1 MKNTP
6 IAAALLAAA
15 ALALAAC
22 GGDGT
27 GSSVEPGSLSFTYTG
42 ARSGSYS
49 ATGSIR
55 RTSDSTFARQ
65 PFAVG
70 AKGSLQGTSFV
81 SILSYQP
88 VTAETGNM
96 ALFDLANV
104 TGPTTLSLSSAC
116 DADDCPFA
124 AIVFDTDPNAS
135 EDESDFYLFESGT
148 LNVTSVSGNHL
159 RGTFSGTAT
168 EFFGDA
174 TITVTNG
181 TFDVPLVSPSQVPLA
196 SRASAGGRQLRAIRL
211 KH

>member
-1 MKNTP
+1 MKKNR
-6 IAAALLAAA
+6 IAAALAAA
-15 ALALAAC
+15 SLALAAC
-22 GGDGT
+22 GDGT

-49 ATGSIR
+49 ATGIIR
-55 RTSDSTFARQ
+55 RTSDTTFAKQ

-81 SILSYQP
+81 SVLSYRP
-88 VTAETGNM
+88 VTAETGDM
-96 ALFDLANV
+96 VLFDLANV
-104 TGPTTLSLSSAC
+104 TGPTTLSLSSSC

-135 EDESDFYLFESGT
+135 EDESDFYVFESGT

-181 TFDVPLVSPSQVPLA
+181 TFDVPLVSPSRVPLA
-196 SRASAGGRQLRAIRL
+196 SRAPAIQQLRAARL
-211 KH
+211 RR